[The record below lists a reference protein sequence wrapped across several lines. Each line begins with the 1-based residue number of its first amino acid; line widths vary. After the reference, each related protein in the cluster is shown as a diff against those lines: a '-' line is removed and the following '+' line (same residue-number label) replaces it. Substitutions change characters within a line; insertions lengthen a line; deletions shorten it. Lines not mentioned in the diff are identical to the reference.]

1 MVAPKVEAII
11 TPEIQYMWIFDDKLS
26 AIPKAP
32 ISTAKNIDGNIDE
45 SIPIKLLIGVNKNPM
60 PSPIKGEREYIP
72 TMDIAIDPMD
82 IIPSLNLSPNP
93 NLLLFM

>member
-1 MVAPKVEAII
+1 M
-11 TPEIQYMWIFDDKLS
+11 EIWR
-26 AIPKAP
+26 
-32 ISTAKNIDGNIDE
+32 
-45 SIPIKLLIGVNKNPM
+45 KLLIGVNKNPM

-72 TMDIAIDPMD
+72 IMDIAIDPID